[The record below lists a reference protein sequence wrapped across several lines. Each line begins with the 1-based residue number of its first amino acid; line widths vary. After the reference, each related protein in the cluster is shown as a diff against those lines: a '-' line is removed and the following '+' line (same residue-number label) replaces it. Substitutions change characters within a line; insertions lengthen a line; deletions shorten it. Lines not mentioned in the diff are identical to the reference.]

1 MDVMDFDLD
10 EEEDLSTVLG
20 TRSLAARDMVPEGF
34 DNTLRARGV
43 LELTQLGRWYT
54 TRPYTG
60 RPGQAGRELRPIGI
74 TGPIRQHSRF
84 PWQSVQGYALERMY
98 PYFIHECL
106 FFPFVLHK
114 RQVFCKY
121 TEALEGVVEFRT
133 FAVILRSVAAPASP
147 RSIGECSYPE
157 IFLIQNLH

>member
-20 TRSLAARDMVPEGF
+20 TESLAARDMVSEGF

-60 RPGQAGRELRPIGI
+60 RQAQAGRPACCERCLMVLDAGSEPVNRRPSS
-74 TGPIRQHSRF
+74 TG
-84 PWQSVQGYALERMY
+84 L
-98 PYFIHECL
+98 
-106 FFPFVLHK
+106 
-114 RQVFCKY
+114 
-121 TEALEGVVEFRT
+121 
-133 FAVILRSVAAPASP
+133 
-147 RSIGECSYPE
+147 
-157 IFLIQNLH
+157 

>member
-20 TRSLAARDMVPEGF
+20 TESLAARDMVPEGF

-60 RPGQAGRELRPIGI
+60 RQAQAGRELRP
-74 TGPIRQHSRF
+74 GPGRSGCLLRALLRGSRQS
-84 PWQSVQGYALERMY
+84 SG
-98 PYFIHECL
+98 
-106 FFPFVLHK
+106 
-114 RQVFCKY
+114 
-121 TEALEGVVEFRT
+121 
-133 FAVILRSVAAPASP
+133 
-147 RSIGECSYPE
+147 
-157 IFLIQNLH
+157 